1 MTIVIITYG
10 DMENENADFFFSK
23 LFSIFVLFLEKVLNE
38 ESLIHLIRKAQSKDQ
53 KAQTQLINM
62 FWVDVFLL

>member
-10 DMENENADFFFSK
+10 DMEKRKTLTFFSK

>member
-1 MTIVIITYG
+1 MKEEQLLALII
-10 DMENENADFFFSK
+10 
-23 LFSIFVLFLEKVLNE
+23 
-38 ESLIHLIRKAQSKDQ
+38 KARDKDQ